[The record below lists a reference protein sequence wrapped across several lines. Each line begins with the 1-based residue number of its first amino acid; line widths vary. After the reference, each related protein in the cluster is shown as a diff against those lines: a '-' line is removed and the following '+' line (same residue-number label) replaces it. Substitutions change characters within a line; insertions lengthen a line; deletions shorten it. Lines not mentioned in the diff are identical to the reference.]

1 LKSLFLRGGS
11 IIQRFIYCIFY
22 VYEKKTLER
31 GTHQIRNKK
40 IKPGNQMEK
49 TGQMSVK
56 NRTKKS

>member
-1 LKSLFLRGGS
+1 MFMR
-11 IIQRFIYCIFY
+11 
-22 VYEKKTLER
+22 KKTLER